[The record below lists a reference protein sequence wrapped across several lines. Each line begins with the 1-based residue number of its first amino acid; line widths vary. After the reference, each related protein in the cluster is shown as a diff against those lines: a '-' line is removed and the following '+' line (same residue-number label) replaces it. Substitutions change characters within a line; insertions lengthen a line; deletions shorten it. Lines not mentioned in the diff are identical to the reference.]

1 MFLIQIFL
9 PLYDND
15 GNALPQALF
24 GQVRD
29 ELVARFGGLT
39 AHSRS
44 PARGLWQEQ
53 DGATVRDDLVV
64 YEVMAETIDEAWW
77 QTYRHTLEQGFRQ
90 ESIVVRAL
98 TIRLL

>member
-15 GNALPQALF
+15 GNAQPQALF

-29 ELVARFGGLT
+29 ELIARFGGLT

-44 PARGLWQEQ
+44 PAHGLWQEQ

-64 YEVMAETIDEAWW
+64 YEVMADNIDEAWW
-77 QTYRHTLEQGFRQ
+77 PTFRQRLEQGFRQ